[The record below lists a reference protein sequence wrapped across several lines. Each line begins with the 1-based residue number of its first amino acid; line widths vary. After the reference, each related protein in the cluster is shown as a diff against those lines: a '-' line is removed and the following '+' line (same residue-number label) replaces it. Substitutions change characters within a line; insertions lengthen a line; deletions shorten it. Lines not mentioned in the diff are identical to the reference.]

1 MPWVLSGVELGEEV
15 LEVGP
20 GPGLTTDLLR
30 PHIAHLTA
38 LEIDPLLA
46 DSLASRLR
54 GSNVTVIQGDGT
66 AMPLGDAQFSGAVS
80 FTMLHHVPSANL
92 QDKLLREVRR
102 VLKPGGMFAGVDSR
116 QSLGMR
122 LIHIHDTLVPVNP
135 NTFSTRLEAA
145 GFQDIFIETNARAFR
160 FHARRP
166 QVEADNGRGGLNV
179 RFHESNEDTPDA
191 VRPAGRIMAN
201 ERG

>member
-1 MPWVLSGVELGEEV
+1 MPWVLDGVDLGPNV

-30 PHIAHLTA
+30 PRMARLIA
-38 LEIDPLLA
+38 LELDPALA
-46 DSLASRLR
+46 GSLAARLR
-54 GSNVTVIQGDGT
+54 GSNVTVIQGDAT
-66 AMPLGDAQFSGAVS
+66 VMPFGDAGFSGAVS
-80 FTMLHHVPSANL
+80 CTMLHHLPSPAL
-92 QDKLLREVRR
+92 QDMLLREVRR

-135 NTFSTRLEAA
+135 ETFRARLEAA
-145 GFQDIFIETNARAFR
+145 GFLDVFIETNDRAFR

-166 QVEADNGRGGLNV
+166 PSEQ
-179 RFHESNEDTPDA
+179 
-191 VRPAGRIMAN
+191 
-201 ERG
+201 